1 MIQLS
6 RKTKKKSLSVN
17 ILIGFFLGI
26 FVGFLAIYAGFSHYV
41 IQWIYPLGEI
51 FISLLKFIAIPIV
64 FISVLG
70 GIINF
75 SDIKGFSNIARKT
88 VIVYLFTTI
97 FAISIGFLLV
107 KTIKPG
113 EMMDREAVEQLQKHK
128 LDDYIPIGDEDSM
141 KNRDI
146 GSILKDIVPEN
157 FFKSMSDN
165 TKVLQI
171 IFMAVFFGIIILK
184 LPNEKTNI
192 LKTFIN
198 QLNEVVLKYVEIV
211 MQAAPVG
218 VFALMAGMIVNFG
231 GELSIAKALG
241 MYILTV
247 ALGLFLF
254 LILFY
259 PLFIHLFTT
268 LNFRDFFK
276 TMYPVQ
282 LLAFSSSSSAVTF
295 PVTKRQVETGLGI
308 SEKVTSFVLPLGM
321 TINMDGTSLYQTVA
335 ALFIAQIY
343 GIELSLMQQF
353 FLVFVALLSSIGT
366 PAIPGG
372 SIVVLVFILS
382 SMGLPP
388 EGLVLILGVDRPLD
402 MLRTVVNVTG
412 DAFVCCFIDKNKNSK
427 IKIQ

>member
-1 MIQLS
+1 MMQLFN
-6 RKTKKKSLSVN
+6 KILKNPLSIN

-26 FVGFLAIYAGFSHYV
+26 VLGFLAIYFNFSNFV
-41 IQWIYPLGEI
+41 ENWIYPLGEI

-64 FISVLG
+64 FISILS

-75 SDIKGFSNIARKT
+75 ADIKGFSNIARKT
-88 VIVYLFTTI
+88 VVIYVITTI

-107 KTIKPG
+107 KTIRPG
-113 EMMDREAVEQLQKHK
+113 EMMDREAVEYLQQQK
-128 LDDYIPIGDEDSM
+128 LEDYIPQGNEDAM
-141 KNRDI
+141 KDRTIAN
-146 GSILKDIVPEN
+146 ILKDIVPDN

-184 LPNEKTNI
+184 LSNEKTNI
-192 LKTFIN
+192 LKSFII

-211 MQAAPVG
+211 MKTAPVG

-254 LILFY
+254 LLLFY
-259 PLFIHLFTT
+259 PLFVHLFTK
-268 LNFRDFFK
+268 LNFRTFFK
-276 TMYPVQ
+276 AMYPVQ

-295 PVTKRQVETGLGI
+295 PVTKRQVENGLGV
-308 SEKVTSFVLPLGM
+308 SEKVSSFVLPLGM
-321 TINMDGTSLYQTVA
+321 TINMDGTSLYQTIA

-343 GIELSLMQQF
+343 GIELTLMQQLF
-353 FLVFVALLSSIGT
+353 FVFVALLSSIGT

-372 SIVVLVFILS
+372 SIVVLVFILNS
-382 SMGLPP
+382 IGVPP

-412 DAFVCCFIDKNKNSK
+412 DAFVCSLIDKNKFKKS
-427 IKIQ
+427 I

>member
-1 MIQLS
+1 MIRLF
-6 RKTKKKSLSVN
+6 RKINNNSLSIN

-26 FVGFLAIYAGFSHYV
+26 LIGFLAIYADFSNFV

-64 FISVLG
+64 FIAVMT

-75 SDIKGFSNIARKT
+75 ADIKGFSNIARKT
-88 VIVYLFTTI
+88 VIVYFFTTI
-97 FAISIGFLLV
+97 FAISIAFLLV
-107 KTIKPG
+107 NTIKPG
-113 EMMDREAVEQLQKHK
+113 KMMDRQAVEQLQQHK
-128 LDDYIPIGDEDSM
+128 LEEYIPVGDDQGM

-146 GSILKDIVPEN
+146 ASILKDIVPEN

-184 LPNEKTNI
+184 LPNEKTNV
-192 LKTFIN
+192 LKAFIN
-198 QLNEVVLKYVEIV
+198 QLNEVVLKYVEMV
-211 MQAAPVG
+211 MQTAPLG

-247 ALGLFLF
+247 TLGLFLF

-259 PLFIHLFTT
+259 PLFIHLFTSIR
-268 LNFRDFFK
+268 FKDFFK

-295 PVTKRQVETGLGI
+295 PVTKKQVESGLGI
-308 SEKVTSFVLPLGM
+308 SEKVSSFVLPLGI

-343 GIELSLMQQF
+343 GIELALTQQF

-382 SMGLPP
+382 SIGLPP

-427 IKIQ
+427 IRIQ

>member
-1 MIQLS
+1 MIRLFQ
-6 RKTKKKSLSVN
+6 KIKNNSLSVN

-26 FVGFLAIYAGFSHYV
+26 LLGFLAIYADFSNIV
-41 IQWIYPLGEI
+41 TQWIYPLGEI

-64 FISVLG
+64 FIAVMT

-88 VIVYLFTTI
+88 VIVYFFTTV

-107 KTIKPG
+107 NTIKPG
-113 EMMDREAVEQLQKHK
+113 KLMDRQAVEQLQHQK
-128 LDDYIPIGDEDSM
+128 LDDYIPVGDENSM
-141 KNRDI
+141 ENRNI
-146 GSILKDIVPEN
+146 ASILKDIVPEN

-184 LPNEKTNI
+184 LPNEKTNV
-192 LKTFIN
+192 LKSFIN
-198 QLNEVVLKYVEIV
+198 QLNEVVLKYVEMV
-211 MQAAPVG
+211 MQTAPLG

-247 ALGLFLF
+247 TLGLFLF

-259 PLFIHLFTT
+259 PLFVHLFTSI
-268 LNFRDFFK
+268 NFKNFFK

-295 PVTKRQVETGLGI
+295 PVTKKQVETGLGV
-308 SEKVTSFVLPLGM
+308 SEKVSSFVLPLGM
-321 TINMDGTSLYQTVA
+321 TINMDGTSLYQTIA

-343 GIELSLMQQF
+343 GIELAITQQF

-382 SMGLPP
+382 SIGLPP

-402 MLRTVVNVTG
+402 MLRTAVNVTG

-427 IKIQ
+427 IRI

>member
-1 MIQLS
+1 MLRLFRKITQNPLS
-6 RKTKKKSLSVN
+6 IN

-26 FVGFLAIYAGFSHYV
+26 LLGFLAIYADFSNFV

-64 FISVLG
+64 FIAVMA

-75 SDIKGFSNIARKT
+75 ADIKGFSNIARKT
-88 VIVYLFTTI
+88 IIVYFFTTI

-107 KTIKPG
+107 KTIQPG
-113 EMMDREAVEQLQKHK
+113 KMMDREAVEQLQQHQK
-128 LDDYIPIGDEDSM
+128 LDDYIPLGEEESM
-141 KNRDI
+141 NNRDI
-146 GSILKDIVPEN
+146 TSILKDIVPEN

-184 LPNEKTNI
+184 LPNEKTNV

-198 QLNEVVLKYVEIV
+198 QLNEVVLKYVEMV
-211 MQAAPVG
+211 MQTAPLG
-218 VFALMAGMIVNFG
+218 VFALMAGMIVSFG
-231 GELSIAKALG
+231 GELSIAKALA

-247 ALGLFLF
+247 TLGLFLF

-259 PLFIHLFTT
+259 PLFIHLFTSI
-268 LNFRDFFK
+268 NFKDFLK

-295 PVTKRQVETGLGI
+295 PVTKKQVESGLGI
-308 SEKVTSFVLPLGM
+308 SEKVSSFVLPLGM

-343 GIELSLMQQF
+343 GIELAITQQF

-382 SMGLPP
+382 SIGLPP

-402 MLRTVVNVTG
+402 MLRTTVNVTG

-427 IKIQ
+427 IRI

>member
-1 MIQLS
+1 MIRLF
-6 RKTKKKSLSVN
+6 RKINNHSLSVN

-26 FVGFLAIYAGFSHYV
+26 LVGFLAIYVDFSDFV

-64 FISVLG
+64 FIAVMT

-75 SDIKGFSNIARKT
+75 ADIKGFSNIARKT
-88 VIVYLFTTI
+88 VIVYFFTTI

-107 KTIKPG
+107 NTIKPG

-128 LDDYIPIGDEDSM
+128 LEEYIPVGDEEGM

-146 GSILKDIVPEN
+146 ASILKDIVPEN

-184 LPNEKTNI
+184 LPNEKTNV

-198 QLNEVVLKYVEIV
+198 QLNEVVLKYVEMV
-211 MQAAPVG
+211 MQTAPLG

-247 ALGLFLF
+247 TLGLFLF

-259 PLFIHLFTT
+259 PLFIYLFTSIR
-268 LNFRDFFK
+268 FKDFFK
-276 TMYPVQ
+276 AMYPVQ

-295 PVTKRQVETGLGI
+295 PVTKKQVETGLGV
-308 SEKVTSFVLPLGM
+308 SEKVSSFVLPLGM
-321 TINMDGTSLYQTVA
+321 TINMDGTSLYQTIA

-343 GIELSLMQQF
+343 GIELPLTQQF

-382 SMGLPP
+382 SIGLPP

-427 IKIQ
+427 IRIQ